1 MYKHATIYWHHLTFN
16 CIMKVSVCIA
26 TYNGE
31 LYIRQQIESIL
42 LQMGEN
48 DEIIV
53 SDDGSTDATIKIV
66 ESLHDAR
73 IKIVSAN
80 GHNFKKNFE
89 NALLHATGDYIFL
102 SDQDD
107 VWLEGKYAKCLKEL
121 QTYDLVITNSRVVDN
136 DMNIIITSFFDY
148 YHSGPGVLKNSLNNT
163 YFGACMAFNRKVLN
177 FALPFPKTKEI
188 GHDIWIGLV
197 AEIIGKV
204 HFINQPFLLYRR
216 HDLSLTN
223 ISTNLAKR
231 SQRKILTKLISR
243 FIVLYHVGIFYTKH
257 KL

>member
-1 MYKHATIYWHHLTFN
+1 
-16 CIMKVSVCIA
+16 MKVSVCIA

-31 LYIRQQIESIL
+31 IYIRQQLESIL
-42 LQMGEN
+42 VQIGGN
-48 DEIIV
+48 DEIII
-53 SDDGSTDATIKIV
+53 SDDGSTDNTINIIK
-66 ESLHDAR
+66 SLGDAR
-73 IKIVSAN
+73 IKITYAN

-89 NALLHATGDYIFL
+89 NALCHATGDYIFL

-107 VWLEGKYAKCLKEL
+107 IWLEGKYATCLQEL
-121 QTYDLVITNSRVVDN
+121 QIYDLVITNSSVVDN
-136 DMNIIITSFFDY
+136 NMHIIIPSFFDY

-163 YFGACMAFNRKVLN
+163 YFGACMAFNRKILT

-197 AEIIGKV
+197 AEMVGKV

-223 ISTNLAKR
+223 ISTNLVTR
-231 SQRKILTKLISR
+231 SQRRLFTKLMSR
-243 FIVLYHVGIFYTKH
+243 FIVLYHVAAFYLKH